1 MLSINQLKSK
11 NEERL
16 SHRVVKSGFWV
27 FALRITDRIFYLIR
41 LVVLA
46 RVLSP
51 RDFGL
56 MGIAMLTMLIL
67 ENFSQTGFQAA
78 LIQKKEDIESYL
90 NTAWTTMIIRGI
102 VLFSILFFI
111 APYAATFFKSPEAK
125 PIIQVVGFSFLIQA
139 FTNIGIIYF
148 QKELEFNKQFIYQ
161 LSGTL
166 ADFIVAVSAALILRN
181 VWALIFGLLAGN
193 VVRFVVS
200 YFIHPYRPRLSF
212 NFDKVKEL
220 SGFGRW
226 VLGSSILL
234 FLTTQGDSVLV
245 GKLLGV
251 TMLGFYQMAYRI
263 SNMPATEITHVI
275 SQVTFPAYA
284 KIQDNIPKLRE
295 AYLKV
300 LQFTAFLS
308 FPIAGLIFV
317 LAPDFTRIFLGEKWM
332 PMVPAMQVLVVAGL
346 VRSIAA
352 TAGHIFYAVGRPKI
366 DTTLQTVRLIIL
378 AALIYPLTIKWGII
392 GASSVALLSILIP
405 SIGFSFL
412 AIKITKCSVKKFA
425 MTIIFPLVNVILLV
439 LLVLVLK
446 TTVSTGILA
455 FIIFAFVGILAYLL
469 MTYLSGKFF
478 NYNIQTLIKES
489 IQSFRSV

>member
-1 MLSINQLKSK
+1 MNKEIP
-11 NEERL
+11 EERL

-41 LVVLA
+41 LVILA
-46 RVLSP
+46 RILAP
-51 RDFGL
+51 HDFGL
-56 MGIAMLTMLIL
+56 MGIAMLTMMIL

-78 LIQKKEDIESYL
+78 LIQKKENIESYL

-102 VLFSILFFI
+102 ILFSILFFI

-139 FTNIGIIYF
+139 STNIGIIYF

-193 VVRFVVS
+193 FVRFVVS

-234 FLTTQGDSVLV
+234 FLITQGDSVLV

-263 SNMPATEITHVI
+263 SNMPVTEITHVI
-275 SQVTFPAYA
+275 SQVTFPAYT

-300 LQFTAFLS
+300 LQMTAFLS
-308 FPIAGLIFV
+308 FLISGLILV

-332 PMVPAMQVLVVAGL
+332 PMVPVMQVLVLWGL
-346 VRSIAA
+346 IRSMGA
-352 TAGHIFYAVGRPKI
+352 TTGPIFYSIGNPKI
-366 DTTLQTVRLIIL
+366 LTKLQFLQIIL
-378 AALIYPLTIKWGII
+378 LITLIYPLTIQWGIL
-392 GASSVALLSILIP
+392 GTSLSVVCAALIPNLIAYFSALRIIKGRVSIFSKSIMFPLIMAFVAISFISIL
-405 SIGFSFL
+405 
-412 AIKITKCSVKKFA
+412 KISW
-425 MTIIFPLVNVILLV
+425 
-439 LLVLVLK
+439 
-446 TTVSTGILA
+446 TVSKFLLADFILYL
-455 FIIFAFVGILAYLL
+455 IFYGLIFFSVTFLFD
-469 MTYLSGKFF
+469 KFF
-478 NYNIQTLIKES
+478 NYKMQPLFKEIFLTIKEK
-489 IQSFRSV
+489 

>member
-1 MLSINQLKSK
+1 M
-11 NEERL
+11 ERL

-51 RDFGL
+51 HDFGL
-56 MGIAMLTMLIL
+56 MGIAMLTMLML

-78 LIQKKEDIESYL
+78 LIQKKENIESYL

-125 PIIQVVGFSFLIQA
+125 PIIQVIGFSFLIQA

-226 VLGSSILL
+226 VFGSSIIIF
-234 FLTTQGDSVLV
+234 FLTQGDNAVV
-245 GKLLGV
+245 GKLLGA
-251 TMLGFYQMAYRI
+251 TMLGFYQMAYSI
-263 SNMPATEITHVI
+263 SNTPATEFSYLIASI
-275 SQVTFPAYA
+275 TFPAYS
-284 KIQDNIPKLRE
+284 KVQDDMEKLRR
-295 AYLKV
+295 AYLEV
-300 LQFTAFLS
+300 LRMSAFVSIPL
-308 FPIAGLIFV
+308 AGGIFI
-317 LAPDFTRIFLGEKWM
+317 LAPEFTSIFLGEKWL
-332 PMVPAMQVLVVAGL
+332 PIVPVMRVLALYGMFSSIVVPGPLFMAINRPDLRTKLQFIGL
-346 VRSIAA
+346 IIFSICIYPFTIRWGITGAAIAA
-352 TAGHIFYAVGRPKI
+352 TTYVAITGSFALVVVFKLIKSPLVELLK
-366 DTTLQTVRLIIL
+366 IIL
-378 AALIYPLTIKWGII
+378 P
-392 GASSVALLSILIP
+392 P
-405 SIGFSFL
+405 SIN
-412 AIKITKCSVKKFA
+412 AII
-425 MTIIFPLVNVILLV
+425 M
-439 LLVLVLK
+439 VLV
-446 TTVSTGILA
+446 
-455 FIIFAFVGILAYLL
+455 IFWAKLFVPDHAYLL
-469 MTYLSGKFF
+469 QFAFSACLGIAIYSSFALLFDRWFDYGAGAMIKGKF
-478 NYNIQTLIKES
+478 LILFK
-489 IQSFRSV
+489 RVNT